1 MRLRPGSSRDVATFT
16 RLTNAQSQW
25 LRGEDSWQEDEL
37 AAILISATGEPAD
50 NDRYLEV
57 GGETVA
63 AVHVHMSEPFT
74 KGTIHLALPPGP
86 DRAEYARTLIDAA
99 ARIVQSSPH
108 TTPDADLQLDVARE
122 DTELLDDPR
131 WRSAFASIQKETLLE
146 GDIFDAPAPSW
157 PADVEVSTF
166 SVTRDLKDGYEV
178 IREAFV
184 PKLGGW
190 HLAWDDYEYSV
201 QNDPTALPGLSVI
214 VRDSDGPLAIALNF
228 MDTTKANTGL
238 TGALGVRERRRG
250 PGSGPCPAAGVL
262 RPVSQQG
269 LGARPARHRARHGP
283 RRQQLRALHR
293 GRACD
298 RCIDNLVLTR
308 GSEVV

>member
-1 MRLRPGSSRDVATFT
+1 MRLRPGSSRDVATFA
-16 RLTNAQSQW
+16 RLTNAESQW

-63 AVHVHMSEPFT
+63 AVHVHLSEPFT

-86 DRAEYARTLIDAA
+86 DRAEYARTLVDAA
-99 ARIVQSSPH
+99 ARIVQSSPYAV
-108 TTPDADLQLDVARE
+108 PDADLQLDVARE
-122 DTELLDDPR
+122 DTELLTILDSLGFR
-131 WRSAFASIQKETLLE
+131 VIQKETLLE
-146 GDIFDAPAPSW
+146 GDIFDAPAPAW

-214 VRDSDGPLAIALNF
+214 VRDAVGPLAIALNF

-250 PGSGPCPAAGVL
+250 
-262 RPVSQQG
+262 QG
-269 LGARPARHRARHGP
+269 LG
-283 RRQQLRALHR
+283 RALLLESFDRFRSR
-293 GRACD
+293 GWSHARLATVLGMNLD
-298 RCIDNLVLTR
+298 DNNYNLYTGVGMRPLFDNLVLAR
-308 GSEVV
+308 SPK

>member
-16 RLTNAQSQW
+16 RLINAQSQW
-25 LRGEDSWQEDEL
+25 LRGEDLWQEDEL

-63 AVHVHMSEPFT
+63 AVHVHISEPFT

-86 DRAEYARTLIDAA
+86 KRAEHGRTLLDAA
-99 ARIVQSSPH
+99 ARIVQSNPQ
-108 TTPDADLQLDVARE
+108 TKPNADLQLDVARE
-122 DTELLDDPR
+122 DTELLGILTELG
-131 WRSAFASIQKETLLE
+131 FEIVQKETILE
-146 GDIFDAPAPSW
+146 GDIFDAPAPIW
-157 PADVEVSTF
+157 PSDVNVSTF

-214 VRDSDGPLAIALNF
+214 VRDSSGPLALALNF

-238 TGALGVRERRRG
+238 TGLLGVRERRRN
-250 PGSGPCPAAGVL
+250 
-262 RPVSQQG
+262 QG
-269 LGARPARHRARHGP
+269 LGHALLLETFDRFRSRGWSHARLATVLGMDLNDNNYSLYTGVGMRP
-283 RRQQLRALHR
+283 LF
-293 GRACD
+293 
-298 RCIDNLVLTR
+298 DNLVLAKTR
-308 GSEVV
+308 K

>member
-1 MRLRPGSSRDVATFT
+1 MRLRPGSSRDVATFS

-86 DRAEYARTLIDAA
+86 DRAEHARTLIDAA

-108 TTPDADLQLDVARE
+108 TTRDADLQLDVARE
-122 DTELLDDPR
+122 DAELLAILDPLGFR
-131 WRSAFASIQKETLLE
+131 VVQKETLLE

-214 VRDSDGPLAIALNF
+214 VRDAVGPLAIALNF
-228 MDTTKANTGL
+228 MDTTKASTGL

-250 PGSGPCPAAGVL
+250 
-262 RPVSQQG
+262 QG
-269 LGARPARHRARHGP
+269 LG
-283 RRQQLRALHR
+283 RALLLESFVRFRSR
-293 GRACD
+293 GWSHARLATVLGMNLD
-298 RCIDNLVLTR
+298 DNNYKLYTGVGMRPLFDNLVLAR
-308 GSEVV
+308 SRK